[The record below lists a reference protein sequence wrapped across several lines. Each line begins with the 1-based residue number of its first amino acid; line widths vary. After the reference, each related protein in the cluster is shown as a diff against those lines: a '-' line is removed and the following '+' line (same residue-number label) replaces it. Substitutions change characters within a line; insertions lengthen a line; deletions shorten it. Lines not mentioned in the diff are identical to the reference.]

1 MKKIHLFIVTLITCS
16 LITLFVA
23 CEKDEEIDLTTIS
36 VSNEQ
41 CTPSYTSATLQCSFA
56 TKATL
61 RNVYVQYATTQ
72 DFVEYDE
79 MEMSKSDDVYSVVLD
94 SLQDNTTYYVR
105 YAVSNRY
112 SSAITA
118 EISTFHTLQPTVPT
132 ITLKSISDIW
142 DTHAKAQI
150 ALEFDG
156 GSPISEMGIC
166 WNTQPAPVVENNKR
180 TTKDTVVSLEINDLQ
195 PNTQYFVRA
204 YAMNKIGVAY
214 SEEYEFKTYALPE
227 IKTEQITDI
236 QLTTALL
243 NGTLLFNGNDTAVV
257 KGFCWSENTEP
268 TIEDALIQIDTIA
281 YDFSYRLSNLND
293 ETTYQVRAYAKNK
306 IGIAYGEI
314 VAFTT
319 KAAILPT
326 VVTTPVTEIDYHS
339 AKISGNVTSDG
350 SAEVTERGICYS
362 TIENPTT
369 KSIKIVSGKGM
380 GSYTINLSNLQDST
394 TYYVRAYAINKKGIA
409 YGEQVTFMT
418 KGYKLPTITT
428 GTPTNVEYT
437 SATVGGNILSDGG
450 ASITECGICYST
462 SENPS
467 TEDTKIVS
475 GKGTGNYTI
484 NLSNLLDS
492 TTYYVRAYAINKK
505 GIAYGEQVT
514 FMTKEY
520 KLPTITTG
528 TPTNVEYTSAT
539 VGGNILSDG
548 GASITECGICYS
560 TSENPSTE
568 DTKIVSGKG
577 TGNYTINLSNLLDST
592 TYYVRA
598 YAINKK
604 GVSYGENMSFM
615 TKGYKPPMVTTSA
628 PTNVSYTSASAG
640 GNVTSDGGAIITERG
655 VVYDTS
661 PNPTTSNN
669 KKASESGLDS
679 FTVDLTNLSE
689 GVTYY
694 VRAYAINKKGI
705 SYGEQARFTT
715 ETLNGYQYVDL
726 GLSVKWATCNIGAN
740 KPEEYGN
747 YFAWGETRSKSVYNE
762 SNYSYNEDPKILP
775 LSADAAHVNW
785 GGAWRMPTIAECRE
799 LCEHCTWKWIF
810 QNGIKGYKVT
820 SKNNGNSIFLPA
832 AGYKSSTSIY
842 CVGSRGYYH
851 SSSLKEDDPYLA
863 FYLFMNSDYDWWG
876 LSSGSRESGLSI
888 RPVCP

>member
-1 MKKIHLFIVTLITCS
+1 MEEREMKKIHLFIVTLITCS

-61 RNVYVQYATTQ
+61 RNVYVQYATTH
-72 DFVEYDE
+72 DFAEYDE
-79 MEMSKSDDVYSVVLD
+79 MEMSKSDDVYLIVLD

-112 SSAITA
+112 SSAITE
-118 EISTFHTLQPTVPT
+118 EISTFQTLQSTVPT

-142 DTHAKAQI
+142 DTHAKAEI

-156 GSPISEMGIC
+156 GSQISEMGIC
-166 WNTQPAPVVENNKR
+166 WNTRPSPVVENNKR
-180 TTKDTVVSLEINDLQ
+180 TTKDTVVSLEIKDLQ

-380 GSYTINLSNLQDST
+380 GGYTINLSNLQDST

-418 KGYKLPTITT
+418 KG
-428 GTPTNVEYT
+428 
-437 SATVGGNILSDGG
+437 
-450 ASITECGICYST
+450 
-462 SENPS
+462 
-467 TEDTKIVS
+467 
-475 GKGTGNYTI
+475 
-484 NLSNLLDS
+484 
-492 TTYYVRAYAINKK
+492 
-505 GIAYGEQVT
+505 
-514 FMTKEY
+514 Y

-640 GNVTSDGGAIITERG
+640 GNVTSDGGATITERG

-661 PNPTTSNN
+661 PNPTTSNS